1 MDFRRA
7 GPNLEGRIG
16 KRNFNIV
23 AGGVTVGGGA
33 FEQKD
38 FIQNSKLAEKG
49 VKHVQTT
56 PS

>member
-1 MDFRRA
+1 MDFGRA